1 MIWEY
6 LVRAGLTAEQ
16 QGQEG
21 YTKVQTE
28 QGLQLGIKTIDK
40 VSQGG
45 TGVPAAA
52 VPRGSAE
59 NDRGTF
65 YRTEGRGG
73 MIRILVRQDAGR
85 AGAGRL
91 V

>member
-1 MIWEY
+1 M
-6 LVRAGLTAEQ
+6 RAGLTAEQ

-45 TGVPAAA
+45 LAYQLLLYPEAVQKMIVEHFTG
-52 VPRGSAE
+52 PRDAE
-59 NDRGTF
+59 G
-65 YRTEGRGG
+65 
-73 MIRILVRQDAGR
+73 
-85 AGAGRL
+85 
-91 V
+91 